1 MFTTPEPTICDAAYY
16 RMRAAQY
23 RKLASDHTNAG
34 SPEIARKLTEFVS
47 DLEATAN
54 KLDVKIH

>member
-16 RMRAAQY
+16 RLRAAQY
-23 RKLASDHTNAG
+23 RKLASEHTSAG
-34 SPEIARKLTEFVS
+34 SPEIARKLIEFVA

-54 KLDVKIH
+54 KLDISIH